1 MHASS
6 RIWTQ
11 YGFTIPHPAMRE
23 RVPAKAAY
31 VTMVLTR
38 LVRRG
43 TKDQTFSVRE
53 VPRIPVGFHRS
64 TMMRITKAIPSRY
77 AEDT

>member
-11 YGFTIPHPAMRE
+11 YGFTTPPPARRE
-23 RVPAKAAY
+23 MPPARNAY
-31 VTMVLTR
+31 ATTGLIR
-38 LVRRG
+38 LRRRRP
-43 TKDQTFSVRE
+43 KVQTFSVRG

-64 TMMRITKAIPSRY
+64 TRMRITKAIPSRY